1 MTILRSRRH
10 VHDVVRLIAVLFLS
24 AGLIT
29 VTAPGARAGGPVT
42 GKAAAPA
49 TPLAQ
54 QWSNWAEIPGGGA
67 TPDAPAATVFNNT
80 LYLFVRGTDNKI
92 YLNRLGSSWSGW
104 SEVPGAGATPAAPAA
119 TVFSGKLY
127 LFVPGTDDR
136 IYQNQLNNTSW
147 SGWSQVPGNGVTKTG
162 VGADVYRNVLY
173 LYAGGTNNHIFLN
186 QSGADFPA

>member
-67 TPDAPAATVFNNT
+67 TPDAPAAATYNGFEYAFVRGTDNKIYVNLHNGVSWRGWQEVPGAGATPSAPAATVFNNT

-92 YLNRLGSSWSGW
+92 YVNRL
-104 SEVPGAGATPAAPAA
+104 TR
-119 TVFSGKLY
+119 T
-127 LFVPGTDDR
+127 T
-136 IYQNQLNNTSW
+136 
-147 SGWSQVPGNGVTKTG
+147 
-162 VGADVYRNVLY
+162 
-173 LYAGGTNNHIFLN
+173 
-186 QSGADFPA
+186 